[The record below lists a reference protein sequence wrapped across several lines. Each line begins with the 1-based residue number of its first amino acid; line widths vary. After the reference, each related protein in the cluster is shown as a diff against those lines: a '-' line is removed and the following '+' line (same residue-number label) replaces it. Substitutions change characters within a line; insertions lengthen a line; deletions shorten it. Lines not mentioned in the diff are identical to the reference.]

1 MKITPDKETVWL
13 NKNQLA
19 ALFDRDVKTVGKHIN
34 NVLKEELDNSTVAKF
49 ATVQNEG
56 GKEVK
61 RSIEYYNLD
70 MIISVGYR
78 VKSTRGTEFRR
89 WANKILK
96 DYIVQGYATNERR
109 LAALNRVVKI
119 QSNIITGTLELD
131 SEKVLEVVKKY
142 TLGLEMLDSYDH
154 QTISKPK
161 LTTHEIYKLTYDAYY
176 SLDKF
181 LKLSIFNAFST
192 SSKEAKALLILPLEY
207 CIFNSF

>member
-13 NKNQLA
+13 NRNQLA

-78 VKSTRGTEFRR
+78 VKSTRGTEFIR

>member
-1 MKITPDKETVWL
+1 ME
-13 NKNQLA
+13 
-19 ALFDRDVKTVGKHIN
+19 
-34 NVLKEELDNSTVAKF
+34 
-49 ATVQNEG
+49 
-56 GKEVK
+56 
-61 RSIEYYNLD
+61 
-70 MIISVGYR
+70 
-78 VKSTRGTEFRR
+78 
-89 WANKILK
+89 
-96 DYIVQGYATNERR
+96 
-109 LAALNRVVKI
+109 I
-119 QSNIITGTLELD
+119 QSNIIAGTLELD
-131 SEKVLEVVKKY
+131 SEKVLEIVKKY